1 MDTLQHDFFSKR
13 KKGSTLEKHL
23 PLFIN
28 LVSPNVVLEFPF
40 TLVHSKLHWLCQVWI
55 EYFDLFN
62 AGEYSSNE
70 KWEDTKGDALGCRIN
85 SWTFRGFNYMFLSMC
100 DFSYSD
106 YFKHLGSNWD
116 SLYSFATPHIC
127 KTSDF
132 SISDNA
138 NSCQT
143 WKYHGSALW
152 GQGN

>member
-1 MDTLQHDFFSKR
+1 MKSEKIQREMLY
-13 KKGSTLEKHL
+13 GVEST
-23 PLFIN
+23 
-28 LVSPNVVLEFPF
+28 V
-40 TLVHSKLHWLCQVWI
+40 
-55 EYFDLFN
+55 
-62 AGEYSSNE
+62 G
-70 KWEDTKGDALGCRIN
+70 
-85 SWTFRGFNYMFLSMC
+85 TFRGFNYMFLSMC

-143 WKYHGSALW
+143 
-152 GQGN
+152 